1 MEKQIE
7 KKMSDQL
14 NHGIQHMVFASQEY
28 VHGFPNQSSCELMVE
43 HKEKFIQKTLKGVGE
58 ALGSEYF
65 WKLFMEHTFDDLRE
79 QMGTN
84 DMTGEDLREKMQN
97 VIMPLVDTLFS
108 SHERLTGYGDA
119 DEVGMAIC
127 LMEEM
132 RLLDEMQ
139 VFLETRRKNLLSYF
153 YSSRKQIRSGYK
165 KMLDAFAEAPVK
177 E

>member
-1 MEKQIE
+1 MDKQIE

-14 NHGIQHMVFASQEY
+14 NYGIQNMVFASQEY
-28 VHGFPNQSSCELMVE
+28 IHGFPNQASYELLVE

-58 ALGSEYF
+58 ALGNEYF
-65 WKLFMEHTFDDLRE
+65 WNLFMEHTFDALRE

-97 VIMPLVDTLFS
+97 VIMPLVNTLFS

-119 DEVGMAIC
+119 DEVGMAVC

-139 VFLETRRKNLLSYF
+139 VYLETKRKNILGHF
-153 YSSRKQIRSGYK
+153 YSSQKQIRSGYT
-165 KMLDAFAEAPVK
+165 KMLDAFMEAPVK